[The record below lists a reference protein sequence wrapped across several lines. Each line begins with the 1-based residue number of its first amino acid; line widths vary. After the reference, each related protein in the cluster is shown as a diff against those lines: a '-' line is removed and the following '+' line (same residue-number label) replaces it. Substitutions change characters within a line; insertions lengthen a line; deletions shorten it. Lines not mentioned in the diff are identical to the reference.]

1 MLTSSLRTPS
11 PHRADMGTAYVTV
24 APFRGVD
31 VMCGCVPNS
40 GPSPPHGSVLCPL
53 TQRGVDFVFNLSKA
67 STLSI
72 GTGS

>member
-40 GPSPPHGSVLCPL
+40 GPSPPMGQSSVLLPREVWIL
-53 TQRGVDFVFNLSKA
+53 FLILAKPRRYR
-67 STLSI
+67 
-72 GTGS
+72 